1 MTNYDRMKRKRLG
14 DILVDD
20 GLATEEIVIAGLQE
34 QQRSGRLLS
43 EILLEQRQVNEHDLA
58 RSIVEHYQVPYVE
71 LKNYTI
77 HKDLIQTV
85 PAALLNR
92 ARVVPL
98 DKYGKQICFACQEIP
113 PKEMV
118 DELRRHA
125 TGGVFFFIASA
136 MEIKRALEDY
146 ASVGKAAAAAPAAP
160 GKQAAAGKPA
170 AAGKQAAASKQP
182 AAKQPVPADADEN
195 TAWKDLFDAA
205 NESILSDIKVRD
217 E

>member
-20 GLATEEIVIAGLQE
+20 GLATEEIVIAALQE
-34 QQRSGRLLS
+34 QQRTGRLVS
-43 EILLEQRQVNEHDLA
+43 DILLEQRQVGERDLA
-58 RSIVEHYQVPYVE
+58 RAIVEHYQVPYVE
-71 LKNYTI
+71 LKSYTL
-77 HKDLIQTV
+77 HKDLIQTI

-113 PKEMV
+113 SKEIV
-118 DELRRHA
+118 EELRKHA
-125 TGGVFFFIASA
+125 TGGVYFFIAAA
-136 MEIKRALEDY
+136 MEIRRVLEDY
-146 ASVGKAAAAAPAAP
+146 AAVAKGAAAAPAAT
-160 GKQAAAGKPA
+160 
-170 AAGKQAAASKQP
+170 
-182 AAKQPVPADADEN
+182 AKQKAATPTPDEN

-205 NESILSDIKVRD
+205 NESILTDIKK

>member
-20 GLATEEIVIAGLQE
+20 GLATEEIVIAALQE
-34 QQRSGRLLS
+34 TQRSGRLVS
-43 EILLEQRQVNEHDLA
+43 EILLEQRQVGELDLA
-58 RSIVEHYQVPYVE
+58 RAIVEHYQVPYVE
-71 LKNYTI
+71 LKNYTL

-113 PKEMV
+113 SKELV
-118 DELRRHA
+118 DELRKHA
-125 TGGVFFFIASA
+125 TGGVYFFIAAA
-136 MEIKRALEDY
+136 MEIRRVLEDY
-146 ASVGKAAAAAPAAP
+146 ASLKGAAAAPAAP
-160 GKQAAAGKPA
+160 
-170 AAGKQAAASKQP
+170 
-182 AAKQPVPADADEN
+182 AKQQKAATGDVSDEN

-205 NESILSDIKVRD
+205 NESILTDIKK